1 MTMADIE
8 LSRRALAEAVAA
20 RGFSAQGAT
29 LIRLGENAL
38 WRLASDVVVRIA
50 RPGQDEAA
58 IREVAV
64 ARWLA
69 SAGVPTVEPLAIDQ
83 PVIASG
89 RAATFWEFLP
99 PHEAGTE
106 ADLAGLLA
114 QLHRLPLPSFAIGRL
129 NPFVRIEERLAA
141 SRAVAEEDRAWLL
154 NRLRELEGQWRDRP
168 AGRGDCVV
176 HGDAWTGN
184 CAVIKTPTRRAVLLD
199 YERTSVGPPEWD
211 LTSTAI
217 AADTFGSLSTDRYRA
232 YCDHYGYDVMDW
244 PGYPTLRG
252 IRELR
257 LVTFALQVADFDP
270 SARAEAVNRV
280 DCLRGRKGPRPWG
293 WRAVG

>member
-1 MTMADIE
+1 MTTSDIE
-8 LSRRALAEAVAA
+8 LSRTVLAEAVAA
-20 RGFSAQGAT
+20 RGFSARDAT

-38 WRLASDVVVRIA
+38 WRLASNVVVRIA

-58 IREVAV
+58 AREVAV
-64 ARWLA
+64 ARWVA

-89 RAATFWEFLP
+89 RAATFWELLP

-106 ADLAGLLA
+106 ADLAGLLS
-114 QLHRLPLPSFAIGRL
+114 QLHRLPLPTFPIGRL

-154 NRLRELEGQWRDRP
+154 NRLCELEGQWRNLP
-168 AGRGDCVV
+168 GGRAECVV

-217 AADTFGSLSTDRYRA
+217 AADTFGSLSTDSYRT
-232 YCDHYGYDVMDW
+232 YCDQYGYDVMDW
-244 PGYPTLRG
+244 SGYPTLRG

-257 LVTFALQVADFDP
+257 LVTFALQIADLDP
-270 SARAEAVNRV
+270 SARVEAQSRV

>member
-1 MTMADIE
+1 MTTADIE
-8 LSRRALAEAVAA
+8 LSRAVLAEVVAA
-20 RGFSAQGAT
+20 RGFSACGAT

-50 RPGQDEAA
+50 RPGQNEAA
-58 IREVAV
+58 AREVAV

-89 RAATFWEFLP
+89 RAATFWELLP

-114 QLHRLPLPSFAIGRL
+114 QLHRLPLPGFAIGRL

-154 NRLRELEGQWRDRP
+154 NRLRELEGQWRDLP
-168 AGRGDCVV
+168 SGRGDCVV

-184 CAVIKTPTRRAVLLD
+184 CAVIKTPMRRAVLLD
-199 YERTSVGPPEWD
+199 YERTSIGPPEWD

-217 AADTFGSLSTDRYRA
+217 EADTFGSLSTDRYRA
-232 YCDHYGYDVMDW
+232 YCDQYGYDVMDW

-257 LVTFALQVADFDP
+257 LVTFALQIADLDL
-270 SARAEAVNRV
+270 SARTEAQSRV

-293 WRAVG
+293 WHAVG

>member
-1 MTMADIE
+1 MTTVDIE
-8 LSRRALAEAVAA
+8 LSRTVLAKAVAA
-20 RGFSAQGAT
+20 RGFSARGAT

-58 IREVAV
+58 AREVAV

-69 SAGVPTVEPLAIDQ
+69 SAGVPTVEPLAMDQ

-89 RAATFWEFLP
+89 RAVTFWELLP

-106 ADLAGLLA
+106 ADLASLLA

-129 NPFVRIEERLAA
+129 NPFVRIEERLGA
-141 SRAVAEEDRAWLL
+141 SRAVAEGDRAWLL
-154 NRLRELEGQWRDRP
+154 NRLRELEGEWQDLP

-184 CAVIKTPTRRAVLLD
+184 CAVIRTPARRAILLD
-199 YERTSVGPPEWD
+199 YERTSIGPPEWD

-217 AADTFGSLSTDRYRA
+217 EADTFGSLSPDRYRA
-232 YCDHYGYDVMDW
+232 YCDQYGYDVMHW

-257 LVTFALQVADFDP
+257 LVTFALQIADRDP
-270 SARAEAVNRV
+270 SARAEAQGRV